1 MGIIKRNACQRAH
14 CNKNLS
20 EKSLNIND
28 KPCEDIN
35 EHFYCNTIYIL
46 LHVSLSHKWYHV
58 INISNYVLVFH
69 FNQVT
74 SKKVLCSVFT
84 KTVNYIIQTK

>member
-20 EKSLNIND
+20 GKKSLNIND

-35 EHFYCNTIYIL
+35 EQHNIYFIARFSL
-46 LHVSLSHKWYHV
+46 TQMVSYNKY
-58 INISNYVLVFH
+58 F
-69 FNQVT
+69 
-74 SKKVLCSVFT
+74 KLCS
-84 KTVNYIIQTK
+84 YI